1 MPGFPPTTILL
12 AFVTVPVYQYPHRLP
27 ACSLLLPVAKGQHS
41 PVPLSP
47 NANTLLQV
55 AVLCE
60 TVPVAG
66 RRFAGMCVVDQHLF
80 QAKGKLILKALV
92 KGAKP

>member
-1 MPGFPPTTILL
+1 M
-12 AFVTVPVYQYPHRLP
+12 AAQ
-27 ACSLLLPVAKGQHS
+27 QHS
-41 PVPLSP
+41 PVLLSP
-47 NANTLLQV
+47 DACALPQV

-92 KGAKP
+92 NGAKP